1 MKMYLPPLI
10 SLTLAIPSMILVM
23 LTIYS
28 GHTPGFMEDYHVLYL
43 NTSTL
48 GQNLLDDPSLKA
60 RAAEPPMPEVTAP
73 PNLLQRFHAAPN
85 KRFDLGDVTSV
96 AGGVTSVGGE
106 AVSAVTSAASDATSV
121 AAGVASTVESE
132 ASKVTSLVAS
142 AVSSVIS
149 EVKDEMEKIEDELA
163 DKLADLLGIHEWY
176 SIHLIDLCYG
186 NFTPKTTAPN
196 ATMAVTNCT
205 TPFDYSE
212 CSVADDRR
220 VCNAY

>member
-1 MKMYLPPLI
+1 MKMYFPPLI
-10 SLTLAIPSMILVM
+10 SLILAIPSMILVM

-28 GHTPGFMEDYHVLYL
+28 GHSPGFMEDYHVLYF

-48 GQNLLDDPSLKA
+48 GQNLLDDKSLKV

-73 PNLLQRFHAAPN
+73 PNLLARFHAAPS
-85 KRFDLGDVTSV
+85 KRIDFGDVGDV
-96 AGGVTSVGGE
+96 VGDITSVGGQ
-106 AVSAVTSAASDATSV
+106 AVSDVTSV
-121 AAGVASTVESE
+121 AAGVASTVEAE
-132 ASKVTSLVAS
+132 ASKVTSLVAG
-142 AVSSVIS
+142 AVASVLN

-196 ATMAVTNCT
+196 ATMAVMNCT

-212 CSVADDRR
+212 SFPFAPEGWP
-220 VCNAY
+220 NTY